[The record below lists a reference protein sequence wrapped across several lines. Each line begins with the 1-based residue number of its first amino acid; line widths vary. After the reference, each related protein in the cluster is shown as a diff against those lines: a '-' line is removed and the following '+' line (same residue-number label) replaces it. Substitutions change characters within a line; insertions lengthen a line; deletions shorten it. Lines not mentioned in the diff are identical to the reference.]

1 MCTEDLEEALSSVKV
16 YQEDEDRGGL
26 SLIDQLGNIVQ
37 RENLRGKVKM
47 VDGMKQEEPLSDEED
62 HN

>member
-62 HN
+62 QN